1 MIRNDRWI
9 RFGGA
14 SGIALVVIYITAT
27 VVGAALRPGYSH
39 IRDSVSE
46 LIEVGAPNKALLDT
60 MISSYHLM
68 LIMFAYGLHLALPRT
83 RWGWLGPT
91 LLGVAGF
98 LGIILTA
105 FFPCEVGCEA
115 NPTTLW
121 GKGHGV
127 LVAISAL
134 FVFTGM
140 VALSWRMHQNPAWSP
155 YARYTL
161 VSALATLG
169 LGLAT
174 IPLLNTDYTGLGER
188 LALIPIYLWFVAIG
202 LRLWRS
208 PDTLWTVP

>member
-1 MIRNDRWI
+1 MALNDRWI
-9 RFGGA
+9 RLGGA
-14 SGIALVVIYITAT
+14 CGIALVVIYITTT

-46 LIEVGAPNKALLDT
+46 LIEVGAPNKAPLDT
-60 MISSYHLM
+60 MLFSYHMMLM
-68 LIMFAYGLHLALPRT
+68 MFAYGLHLALPHT
-83 RWGWLGPT
+83 RRGWLGPT
-91 LLGVAGF
+91 LLGVTGF

-105 FFPCEVGCEA
+105 FFPCDVGCEA

-127 LVAISAL
+127 IVAISAL

-140 VALSWRMHQNPAWSP
+140 VALTWRMYQNPAWSP

-161 VSALATLG
+161 VSALAMLC

-174 IPLLNTDYTGLGER
+174 IPLLNTDYTGLAER
-188 LALIPIYLWFVAIG
+188 FALAPLYLWFVVIG
-202 LRLWRS
+202 RRLWRS
-208 PDTLWTVP
+208 SDSRWTAP